1 MEENKILAYVRGND
15 VLFIVTVTTP
25 ERDEYGQ
32 PVYGDDELQLVP
44 VDFTGWDDYSL
55 RVVKQGVT
63 RTIVAESSQLVEGE
77 DGKIVVDVP
86 YTAQCGTY
94 SLELVGRQNG
104 RHERSYEIMM
114 FAIVESNDKANL
126 IYEIIDGYKS
136 TDLDITVQMV
146 SSALVYGEN
155 AYQMWKH
162 LPGNEDK
169 TLQDYIDE
177 VLDLVT
183 ITENARHPDYVGEDN
198 YVYRWDTET
207 QSYYNT
213 DIYVKGERG
222 LKGDKGDKG
231 DTGATGATGA
241 QGIQGEQGEKGD
253 PFTYSD
259 FTAEQLA
266 ALRGPQGDKGDKG
279 DPMRYEDLSPAQIE
293 SLRGPKGDTGAT
305 GATGATGPAGQDGVT
320 PHIDSTSKHWFI
332 GSTDTGIVAVGTTP
346 DLSNYVQKSSTAGL
360 LKNDGTVDPT
370 SYGTYSKPSGGIPST
385 DLSSAVQTSLGK
397 ADTAIQTETDPTVP
411 SWAKQSSKPSY
422 TASEVGAVPTTRTV
436 NGKALSSDVTLS
448 ASDVGALP
456 DDTPLFSGD
465 YNDLDNKPSI
475 PDVSN
480 KEDVTQIVAQSSAI
494 STLTAEVGKYYRF
507 DVAVETLAITLPTM
521 TGVTNVKTITFYM
534 TGGTTPGVTFTST
547 HNVYLADFTIES
559 GKTYEVNAAWNGA
572 SWIVAAVNIV
582 ISNS

>member
-25 ERDEYGQ
+25 ERDENGQ
-32 PVYGDDELQLVP
+32 PVYGNDELQLVP

-86 YTAQCGTY
+86 YTALCGTY

-126 IYEIIDGYKS
+126 IYEVIDGYKS
-136 TDLDITVQMV
+136 ADLDITVQMV

-177 VLDLVT
+177 VLDLTT

-198 YVYRWDTET
+198 YVYRWDTDT

-213 DIYVKGERG
+213 DIYVKGEQG
-222 LKGDKGDKG
+222 EKGDKGDKG

-293 SLRGPKGDTGAT
+293 SLRGPKGDTGQQ
-305 GATGATGPAGQDGVT
+305 GIQGPAGQNGTNGVDGVT
-320 PHIDSTSKHWFI
+320 PHIDSTNKHWMIGTEDTGVVAEGQNGRDGTNGTNGTNGTDGITPHIDSTTGNWFI
-332 GSTDTGIVAVGTTP
+332 GEQDTGVHAQGPQGVPGVTP
-346 DLSNYVQKSSTAGL
+346 DISGKED
-360 LKNDGTVDPT
+360 KVD
-370 SYGTYSKPSGGIPST
+370 I
-385 DLSSAVQTSLGK
+385 V
-397 ADTAIQTETDPTVP
+397 
-411 SWAKQSSKPSY
+411 
-422 TASEVGAVPTTRTV
+422 
-436 NGKALSSDVTLS
+436 S
-448 ASDVGALP
+448 ASG
-456 DDTPLFSGD
+456 T
-465 YNDLDNKPSI
+465 
-475 PDVSN
+475 
-480 KEDVTQIVAQSSAI
+480 
-494 STLTAEVGKYYRF
+494 TLTAEVGKYYTLSN
-507 DVAVETLAITLPTM
+507 VGTLAITLPTIASG
-521 TGVTNVKTITFYM
+521 TTKVQTVTFYIAA
-534 TGGTTPGVTFTST
+534 GSTPGVTFTST
-547 HNVYLADFTIES
+547 HSIYYSDGFEIVADT
-559 GKTYEVNAAWNGA
+559 TYEVSAAYNGIAWVVA
-572 SWIVAAVNIV
+572 SVKIV
-582 ISNS
+582 IPT

>member
-25 ERDEYGQ
+25 EIDGEGQ
-32 PVYGDDELQLVP
+32 PIEDSYVP

-86 YTAQCGTY
+86 YTALCGTY

-126 IYEIIDGYKS
+126 IYEVIDGYKS
-136 TDLDITVQMV
+136 ADLDITVQLV
-146 SSALVYGEN
+146 QSALVYGEN

-293 SLRGPKGDTGAT
+293 SLKGPKGDKGDTGAT

-332 GSTDTGIVAVGTTP
+332 GSTDTGIVAEGQDGADGADGADGTDGVTPHIDPTTKHWMIGNTDTGVVAEGTTP

-360 LKNDGTVDPT
+360 LKNDGTVDTT

-411 SWAKQSSKPSY
+411 SWAKASSKPSY
-422 TASEVGAVPTTRTV
+422 TASEVGA
-436 NGKALSSDVTLS
+436 
-448 ASDVGALP
+448 LP
-456 DDTPLFSGD
+456 DDTT
-465 YNDLDNKPSI
+465 I
-475 PDVSN
+475 P
-480 KEDVTQIVAQSSAI
+480 
-494 STLTAEVGKYYRF
+494 
-507 DVAVETLAITLPTM
+507 
-521 TGVTNVKTITFYM
+521 TITF
-534 TGGTTPGVTFTST
+534 
-547 HNVYLADFTIES
+547 IQ
-559 GKTYEVNAAWNGA
+559 W
-572 SWIVAAVNIV
+572 
-582 ISNS
+582 

>member
-15 VLFIVTVTTP
+15 VLFIVTVNTP

-32 PVYGDDELQLVP
+32 PVYGDDELQLIP
-44 VDFTGWDDYSL
+44 VDFTAWDDYSL

-177 VLDLVT
+177 VLDLTT

-198 YVYRWDTET
+198 YVYRWDTQT

-213 DIYVKGERG
+213 DIYVKGEQG
-222 LKGDKGDKG
+222 EKGDKGDKG

-293 SLRGPKGDTGAT
+293 SLKGPKGDKGDTGAT
-305 GATGATGPAGQDGVT
+305 GATGSTGQDGVT
-320 PHIDSTSKHWFI
+320 PHIDSTSKHWMI
-332 GSTDTGIVAVGTTP
+332 GSTDTGIVAEGQDGQDGQNGQPGADGITPHIDPTTKHWMIGNTDTGIVAEGTTP

-411 SWAKQSSKPSY
+411 SWAKASSKPSY
-422 TASEVGAVPTTRTV
+422 TASEVGAVPTTRKV

-456 DDTPLFSGD
+456 DDTT
-465 YNDLDNKPSI
+465 I
-475 PDVSN
+475 P
-480 KEDVTQIVAQSSAI
+480 
-494 STLTAEVGKYYRF
+494 
-507 DVAVETLAITLPTM
+507 
-521 TGVTNVKTITFYM
+521 TITF
-534 TGGTTPGVTFTST
+534 
-547 HNVYLADFTIES
+547 IQ
-559 GKTYEVNAAWNGA
+559 W
-572 SWIVAAVNIV
+572 
-582 ISNS
+582 

>member
-15 VLFIVTVTTP
+15 VLFIVSVTTP
-25 ERDEYGQ
+25 EIDGEGQ
-32 PVYGDDELQLVP
+32 PIEDSYVP

-126 IYEIIDGYKS
+126 IYEVIDGYKS
-136 TDLDITVQMV
+136 TDLDITVQLV
-146 SSALVYGEN
+146 QSALVYGEN

-177 VLDLVT
+177 VLDLNT

-198 YVYRWDTET
+198 YVYRWDTDT

-293 SLRGPKGDTGAT
+293 SLRGPKGDKGDTGAT

-320 PHIDSTSKHWFI
+320 PHIDSTSKHWMI
-332 GSTDTGIVAVGTTP
+332 GDTDTGIVAEGQDGADGSDGITPHIDPTTKHWMIGDVDTGIVAEGTTP

-360 LKNDGTVDPT
+360 LKNDGTVDTT
-370 SYGTYSKPSGGIPST
+370 SYGTYSKPSTGIPST

-436 NGKALSSDVTLS
+436 NGKALSSNISLD

-456 DDTPLFSGD
+456 SST
-465 YNDLDNKPSI
+465 NI
-475 PDVSN
+475 PR
-480 KEDVTQIVAQSSAI
+480 II
-494 STLTAEVGKYYRF
+494 FRR
-507 DVAVETLAITLPTM
+507 
-521 TGVTNVKTITFYM
+521 
-534 TGGTTPGVTFTST
+534 
-547 HNVYLADFTIES
+547 
-559 GKTYEVNAAWNGA
+559 W
-572 SWIVAAVNIV
+572 
-582 ISNS
+582 

>member
-15 VLFIVTVTTP
+15 VLFIVSVTTP
-25 ERDEYGQ
+25 EIDGEGEPIEDSY
-32 PVYGDDELQLVP
+32 VP

-136 TDLDITVQMV
+136 ADLDITVQMV

-293 SLRGPKGDTGAT
+293 SLRGPKGDTGQQ
-305 GATGATGPAGQDGVT
+305 GIQGPAGQNGVT

-332 GSTDTGIVAVGTTP
+332 GSTDTGIVAEGQDGADGADGADGTDGVTPHIDPTTKHWMIGNTDTGIVAEGTTP

-360 LKNDGTVDPT
+360 LKNDGTVDTT
-370 SYGTYSKPSGGIPST
+370 SYGTYSKPSTGIPST

-397 ADTAIQTETDPTVP
+397 ADTALQSETDPTVP
-411 SWAKQSSKPSY
+411 SWAKASSKPSY
-422 TASEVGAVPTTRTV
+422 TASEVGA
-436 NGKALSSDVTLS
+436 
-448 ASDVGALP
+448 LP
-456 DDTPLFSGD
+456 DDTT
-465 YNDLDNKPSI
+465 I
-475 PDVSN
+475 P
-480 KEDVTQIVAQSSAI
+480 
-494 STLTAEVGKYYRF
+494 
-507 DVAVETLAITLPTM
+507 
-521 TGVTNVKTITFYM
+521 TITF
-534 TGGTTPGVTFTST
+534 
-547 HNVYLADFTIES
+547 IQ
-559 GKTYEVNAAWNGA
+559 W
-572 SWIVAAVNIV
+572 
-582 ISNS
+582 

>member
-32 PVYGDDELQLVP
+32 PVYGDDELQLIP

-86 YTAQCGTY
+86 YTALCGTY

-126 IYEIIDGYKS
+126 IYEVIDGYKS
-136 TDLDITVQMV
+136 ADLDITVQMV

-213 DIYVKGERG
+213 DIYVKGEQG
-222 LKGDKGDKG
+222 EKGDKGDKG

-293 SLRGPKGDTGAT
+293 SLKGPKGDDGAD
-305 GATGATGPAGQDGVT
+305 GQDGQDGQDGVS
-320 PHIDSTSKHWFI
+320 PHIDSTSGNWYV
-332 GSTDTGIVAVGTTP
+332 GSTDTGVHAQGPKGDKGDKGDPGTGSEVTEQTVAGWGFT
-346 DLSNYVQKSSTAGL
+346 
-360 LKNDGTVDPT
+360 KNTGD
-370 SYGTYSKPSGGIPST
+370 YSKPATGIPSA

-411 SWAKQSSKPSY
+411 SWAKASSKPSY
-422 TASEVGAVPTTRTV
+422 TASEVGAVPTTRKV
-436 NGKALSSDVTLS
+436 NGKALSSDVTLD

-456 DDTPLFSGD
+456 DDTT
-465 YNDLDNKPSI
+465 I
-475 PDVSN
+475 P
-480 KEDVTQIVAQSSAI
+480 
-494 STLTAEVGKYYRF
+494 
-507 DVAVETLAITLPTM
+507 
-521 TGVTNVKTITFYM
+521 TITF
-534 TGGTTPGVTFTST
+534 
-547 HNVYLADFTIES
+547 IQ
-559 GKTYEVNAAWNGA
+559 W
-572 SWIVAAVNIV
+572 
-582 ISNS
+582 